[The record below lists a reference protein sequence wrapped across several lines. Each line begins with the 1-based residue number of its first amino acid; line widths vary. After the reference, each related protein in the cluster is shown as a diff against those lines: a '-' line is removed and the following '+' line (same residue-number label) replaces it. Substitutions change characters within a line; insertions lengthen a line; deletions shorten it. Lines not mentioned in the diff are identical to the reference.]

1 MNLDQNEGLFPEAVA
16 ELHIVTDLVLSATK
30 QAARSISRSMLV
42 MERHLW
48 LNLSGIRESDNLL
61 VHFRE

>member
-16 ELHIVTDLVLSATK
+16 ELHIVTDLALSATK
-30 QAARSISRSMLV
+30 QAAFNQPIHGGDGEAFVAQSV
-42 MERHLW
+42 RHL
-48 LNLSGIRESDNLL
+48 GLL